1 MHICINTIEKS
12 MQTARSDKNTDSCP
26 KTFNKSVTGYNS
38 ATQVKYYKKRKLEKS
53 FFSMLFLKH
62 LKDVKFTVD
71 GSASH
76 SSIFSWRTAKD

>member
-38 ATQVKYYKKRKLEKS
+38 ATQVKYYKKRKLEKII
-53 FFSMLFLKH
+53 LFNAIPKTF
-62 LKDVKFTVD
+62 KRRKIY
-71 GSASH
+71 SR
-76 SSIFSWRTAKD
+76 W